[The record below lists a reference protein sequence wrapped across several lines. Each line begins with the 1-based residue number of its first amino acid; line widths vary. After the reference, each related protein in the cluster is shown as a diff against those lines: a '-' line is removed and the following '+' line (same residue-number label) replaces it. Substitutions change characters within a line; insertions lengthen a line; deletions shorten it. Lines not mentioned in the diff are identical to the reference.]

1 MNLKGRKVYF
11 RGPAIDFNRYLDRNQ
26 VNLIDRE
33 NSEVDGDFVL
43 FDDIVSI
50 VEKKQDVHTSLP
62 RYYLIASEAQIA
74 FNNANTKVQAWTD
87 GLEAEAGNAMAKI
100 ATPISA
106 GLYHD
111 THSYQVFAK
120 HRHEKA
126 LRERDGFFLSL
137 ADNAILLVSV
147 KARYGLA
154 EQNELLVDLR
164 LVDKFILSDWT
175 FQTEDKK
182 EKTLLQMPEHYP
194 QLKGVKELNFF
205 GIAVSPLFEPDLPEH
220 PQIIRFGRDVHHELQ
235 SPDAVGSLVAAR
247 IRSLFAKKFSL

>member
-1 MNLKGRKVYF
+1 
-11 RGPAIDFNRYLDRNQ
+11 LDRNQ

-33 NSEVDGDFVL
+33 TDSEVDGDFVL

-50 VEKKQDVHTSLP
+50 VEKKQDVHKSLP
-62 RYYLIASEAQIA
+62 RYYLIASEAHIS
-74 FNNANTKVQAWTD
+74 FNNANTIVQAWTD
-87 GLEAEAGNAMAKI
+87 SLEAEAGNAMTKI

-120 HRHEKA
+120 YRYEKA

-164 LVDKFILSDWT
+164 CATLPDKFILSDWT

-205 GIAVSPLFEPDLPEH
+205 GIAASPLFEPDLPEH

-235 SPDAVGSLVAAR
+235 SPDAKGSLVAAR

>member
-1 MNLKGRKVYF
+1 M
-11 RGPAIDFNRYLDRNQ
+11 DRNQ
-26 VNLIDRE
+26 VNLIECETD
-33 NSEVDGDFVL
+33 NEVDGDLVL

-50 VEKKQDVHTSLP
+50 NTVVEKGQDVHNMSLP
-62 RYYLIASEAQIA
+62 RYYLIASGAQISYK
-74 FNNANTKVQAWTD
+74 NANTKAQVWTD
-87 GLEAEAGNAMAKI
+87 GLKAEAGNAMAKF

-106 GLYHD
+106 GLYHHD
-111 THSYQVFAK
+111 SIHSYHVFAK

-137 ADNAILLVSV
+137 PDNAILLVSV

-164 LVDKFILSDWT
+164 LLDKFILSDWT
-175 FQTEDKK
+175 FQTDDKK

-247 IRSLFAKKFSL
+247 IRSLFAKKYSL

>member
-1 MNLKGRKVYF
+1 
-11 RGPAIDFNRYLDRNQ
+11 LDRNQ

-33 NSEVDGDFVL
+33 TDSEVDGDFVL

-50 VEKKQDVHTSLP
+50 VEKKQDVHKSLP
-62 RYYLIASEAQIA
+62 RYYLIASEAQIS
-74 FNNANTKVQAWTD
+74 FNNANTKVQD

-120 HRHEKA
+120 HRYEKA

-164 LVDKFILSDWT
+164 CATLPDKFILSDWT

-235 SPDAVGSLVAAR
+235 SPDAKGSLVAAR